1 VVFAGPPSEVLDQQA
16 LDQRAQQI
24 AVQLGLDIS
33 TANFTLRVLTGS
45 HSNAPERRARKLF
58 VSDQLQ
64 SEGCPA
70 NATQLVVTV
79 RFNTNNETL
88 EKQFIEAL
96 QAPLGNSTTLTTSTG
111 ATWRTCSNAV
121 TRSKR
126 LTRSAPSPPGAPP
139 PPTITSV
146 QLGSYGTVVMGSSF
160 ILLFFVGMCGQRAL
174 TPRIRRRQ
182 QEKRIREAEAGQSLM
197 GDLASRWGW
206 DVERDA

>member
-1 VVFAGPPSEVLDQQA
+1 MVFAGPPSEVLDQQA
-16 LDQRAQQI
+16 LDQRARQI
-24 AVQLGLDIS
+24 ADQLGIS
-33 TANFTLRVLTGS
+33 TDDFTLRVLSES

-96 QAPLGNSTTLTTSTG
+96 QAPLSNSTTLTTSTG

>member
-1 VVFAGPPSEVLDQQA
+1 MVFAGPPSEVLDQQA
-16 LDQRAQQI
+16 LDQRARQI
-24 AVQLGLDIS
+24 ADQLGIS
-33 TANFTLRVLTGS
+33 TDDFTLRVLSES
-45 HSNAPERRARKLF
+45 HSNAPKRRARKLF

-96 QAPLGNSTTLTTSTG
+96 QAPLSNSTTLTTSTG

>member
-1 VVFAGPPSEVLDQQA
+1 VVFGGPPSAVLDQQA

-24 AVQLGLDIS
+24 ADQLGIS
-33 TANFTLRVLTGS
+33 TDDFTLMVLSES

-58 VSDQLQ
+58 ISDQLR

-96 QAPLGNSTTLTTSTG
+96 QAPLSNSTTLTTATG
-111 ATWRTCSNAV
+111 DTWRTCSNAV
-121 TRSKR
+121 TSSKR

-146 QLGSYGTVVMGSSF
+146 QLGSYGTVAMGSSF
-160 ILLFFVGMCGQRAL
+160 ILLFCLGMCGQRAL

-182 QEKRIREAEAGQSLM
+182 QEKRLREAEAGQSLLS
-197 GDLASRWGW
+197 DLASRWGW

>member
-1 VVFAGPPSEVLDQQA
+1 MVFAGPPSEVLDQQA
-16 LDQRAQQI
+16 LDQRARQI
-24 AVQLGLDIS
+24 ADQLGIS
-33 TANFTLRVLTGS
+33 TDDFTLRVLSES

-70 NATQLVVTV
+70 NATELVVTV

-96 QAPLGNSTTLTTSTG
+96 QAPLSNSTTLTTSTG

>member
-16 LDQRAQQI
+16 LDQRARQI
-24 AVQLGLDIS
+24 ADQLGIS
-33 TANFTLRVLTGS
+33 TDDFTLRVLSES

-70 NATQLVVTV
+70 NATELVVTV

-96 QAPLGNSTTLTTSTG
+96 QAPLSNSTTLTTSTG